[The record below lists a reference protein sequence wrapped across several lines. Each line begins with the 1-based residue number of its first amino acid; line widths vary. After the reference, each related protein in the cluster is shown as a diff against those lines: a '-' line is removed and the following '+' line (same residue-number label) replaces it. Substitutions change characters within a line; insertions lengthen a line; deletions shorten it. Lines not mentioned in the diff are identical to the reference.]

1 MDGPTGTIGTDG
13 AGVQSTMNANCISL
27 SLTLERLWQFSLQY
41 YGVREVK
48 DACLH
53 LQNQYKGNVNLLLL
67 LKWLDE
73 QNVCFREQDWHK
85 VEECLG
91 RSETLLHSYRD
102 MRRKIKHHVPETLY
116 RESLQFELQL
126 EKQQQSDLVD
136 CINALKLEL
145 NHAEP
150 LTLRYCRQLGG
161 EALYASFSE
170 PVNDIANL

>member
-1 MDGPTGTIGTDG
+1 MSSKHVAI
-13 AGVQSTMNANCISL
+13 

-41 YGVREVK
+41 YSVREVK
-48 DACLH
+48 EACLH
-53 LQNQYKGNVNLLLL
+53 LQNHFKGNVNLLLL

-73 QNVCFREQDWHK
+73 QQVCFQEQDWHK

-91 RSETLLHSYRD
+91 RSEALLHSYREL
-102 MRRKIKHHVPETLY
+102 RRKLKLHLPDTLY

-136 CINALKLEL
+136 CINSIEL
-145 NHAEP
+145 TVNHAEP

-161 EALYASFSE
+161 EQLYEAFAE
-170 PVNDIANL
+170 PIDDIANL

>member
-1 MDGPTGTIGTDG
+1 MSSKHVAI
-13 AGVQSTMNANCISL
+13 

-41 YGVREVK
+41 YSVREVK
-48 DACLH
+48 EACLH
-53 LQNQYKGNVNLLLL
+53 LQNHFKGNVNLLLL

-73 QNVCFREQDWHK
+73 QQVCFQEQDWHK

-91 RSETLLHSYRD
+91 RSEALLHSYREL
-102 MRRKIKHHVPETLY
+102 RRKLKLHLPDTLY

-136 CINALKLEL
+136 CINSIEL
-145 NHAEP
+145 TVNHAEP

-161 EALYASFSE
+161 EQLYEAFAE
-170 PVNDIANL
+170 PIHDIANL

>member
-1 MDGPTGTIGTDG
+1 MSSKH
-13 AGVQSTMNANCISL
+13 VSV

-41 YGVREVK
+41 YSVKDVK
-48 DACLH
+48 DACLN
-53 LQNQYKGNVNLLLL
+53 LQNQFRGNVNLLLL

-73 QNVCFREQDWHK
+73 QQAAFLDEDWHK

-102 MRRKIKHHVPETLY
+102 LRRKLKSHVPDTLY

-136 CINALKLEL
+136 CINSIEL
-145 NHAEP
+145 QTNQAEP

-161 EALYASFSE
+161 EHLHDVFAHSIDDLTH
-170 PVNDIANL
+170 

>member
-1 MDGPTGTIGTDG
+1 MSSKHVTI
-13 AGVQSTMNANCISL
+13 

-41 YGVREVK
+41 YSVREVK
-48 DACLH
+48 EACLH
-53 LQNQYKGNVNLLLL
+53 LQNHFKGNVNLLLL

-73 QNVCFREQDWHK
+73 QQVSFQEQDWHK

-91 RSETLLHSYRD
+91 RSEALLHSYREL
-102 MRRKIKHHVPETLY
+102 RRKFKNNLPDTLY

-136 CINALKLEL
+136 CINNIELEV

-161 EALYASFSE
+161 EQLYAVFAE
-170 PVNDIANL
+170 PIKDIANL

>member
-1 MDGPTGTIGTDG
+1 MSSKHVEI
-13 AGVQSTMNANCISL
+13 

-41 YGVREVK
+41 YSVREVK
-48 DACLH
+48 AACLN
-53 LQNQYKGNVNLLLL
+53 LQNQFKGNVNLLLL

-73 QNVCFREQDWHK
+73 QQICFREQDWHR

-91 RSETLLHSYRD
+91 RSEALLLNYREF
-102 MRRKIKHHVPETLY
+102 RRKLKLHVSDTLY

-136 CINALKLEL
+136 CINSIPLTL
-145 NHAEP
+145 NHSEP

-161 EALYASFSE
+161 EQLYSAFAE
-170 PVNDIANL
+170 PIDNIANL

>member
-1 MDGPTGTIGTDG
+1 MSSKPASI
-13 AGVQSTMNANCISL
+13 

-41 YGVREVK
+41 YSVREVK
-48 DACLH
+48 EACLH
-53 LQNQYKGNVNLLLL
+53 LQNQFKGNVNLLLL

-73 QNVCFREQDWHK
+73 QQVCFGEEDWHR

-91 RSETLLHSYRD
+91 RSEALLLSYREL
-102 MRRKIKHHVPETLY
+102 RRKLKFHLPDTLY

-136 CINALKLEL
+136 CINTIEL
-145 NHAEP
+145 SVNHAEP

-161 EALYASFSE
+161 EQLYSAFAD
-170 PVNDIANL
+170 PIDNIANL

>member
-1 MDGPTGTIGTDG
+1 MSSKHVTI
-13 AGVQSTMNANCISL
+13 

-41 YGVREVK
+41 YSVREVK
-48 DACLH
+48 EACLN
-53 LQNQYKGNVNLLLL
+53 LQNQFKGNVNLLLL

-73 QNVCFREQDWHK
+73 QQVCFQEQDWHR

-91 RSETLLHSYRD
+91 RSEALLLSYREL
-102 MRRKIKHHVPETLY
+102 RRKLKSQVTDTLY

-136 CINALKLEL
+136 CINSIQLEM
-145 NHAEP
+145 NHGEP

-161 EALYASFSE
+161 EQLYHSFSQ
-170 PVNDIANL
+170 PIDNIANL

>member
-1 MDGPTGTIGTDG
+1 MSSKHVAI
-13 AGVQSTMNANCISL
+13 

-41 YGVREVK
+41 YSVREVK
-48 DACLH
+48 EACLH
-53 LQNQYKGNVNLLLL
+53 LQNHFKGNVNLLLL

-73 QNVCFREQDWHK
+73 QQVCFQEQDWHK

-91 RSETLLHSYRD
+91 RSEALLHSYREL
-102 MRRKIKHHVPETLY
+102 RRKLKLHLPDTLY

-136 CINALKLEL
+136 CINSIEL
-145 NHAEP
+145 TVNHAEP

-161 EALYASFSE
+161 EQLYEAFAE
-170 PVNDIANL
+170 PVDDIANL